1 MKRCLDEGVLQ
12 AYLDG
17 ELSRELAVE
26 TAEHLAACALCAA
39 SLAEAEGEG
48 TFLAAAFAPDES
60 VNVPTE
66 QLRARINAAVARLEP
81 LHETRQARTPGGWSL
96 SALLAPLSSLF
107 TLQPQR
113 AAAFAGLLAV
123 VVFAAVFFTIRNP
136 SPDKP
141 SGGRQVAGG
150 GTTNQ
155 STPPNPGTDQFAQAD
170 KSPTVRTDENERG
183 NGDGNLNPNAVEPG
197 SLVAV
202 NKAGN
207 NFGPVASNVNYER
220 TRQPKRKATSAPK
233 AVTVAPAEQ
242 PLPGEKDYEQAI
254 ASLSKAINAG
264 GDAVL
269 KPQMRAD
276 YERSVAV
283 LDKAIEETRRVAR
296 RNPKDRDAV
305 EYLMSSYQSKVE
317 LLTTV
322 ADQAQVAAL
331 GR

>member
-1 MKRCLDEGVLQ
+1 MKRCFDEGVLQ
-12 AYLDG
+12 AYADG
-17 ELSRELAVE
+17 ELSRESAVE
-26 TAEHLAACALCAA
+26 AAEHLAVCERCAA
-39 SLAEAEGEG
+39 SLADAEGEG
-48 TFLAAAFAPDES
+48 AFLAAAFAPDES
-60 VNVPTE
+60 VSVPTE

-81 LHETRQARTPGGWSL
+81 TADTQARTPGGWGL
-96 SALLAPLSSLF
+96 SALLAPLASLF

-123 VVFAAVFFTIRNP
+123 VVFAAVFFTVQKP

-141 SGGRQVAGG
+141 SGGQQLAGG
-150 GTTNQ
+150 GTT
-155 STPPNPGTDQFAQAD
+155 T
-170 KSPTVRTDENERG
+170 SPTPANNGSEQRAGVINGPSAVTPIIEKTDEVVKPVVETGGVAVVAAKNER
-183 NGDGNLNPNAVEPG
+183 A
-197 SLVAV
+197 
-202 NKAGN
+202 
-207 NFGPVASNVNYER
+207 
-220 TRQPKRKATSAPK
+220 RQPKRKMTNAPE
-233 AVTVAPAEQ
+233 AVTVEPAEQ

-254 ASLSKAINAG
+254 ASLTRAINAG

-269 KPQMRAD
+269 KPQVRAE

>member
-17 ELSRELAVE
+17 ELSRESAAE
-26 TAEHLAACALCAA
+26 TAEHLAACERCAA

-48 TFLAAAFAPDES
+48 AFLAAAFAPDES
-60 VNVPTE
+60 VTVPTE
-66 QLRARINAAVARLEP
+66 QLRARVSAAVARLEP
-81 LHETRQARTPGGWSL
+81 LNETRAGKPGGWGL
-96 SALLAPLSSLF
+96 SALLAPLTSLF

-123 VVFAAVFFTIRNP
+123 VVFAAVFFTIQ
-136 SPDKP
+136 KP
-141 SGGRQVAGG
+141 APEKSSGGRQVAGG
-150 GTTNQ
+150 GTTTTQ
-155 STPPNPGTDQFAQAD
+155 TPPPNNNSDQRAENVT
-170 KSPTVRTDENERG
+170 KSPAEANENQNDDR
-183 NGDGNLNPNAVEPG
+183 VE
-197 SLVAV
+197 VAV
-202 NKAGN
+202 NDHGINKVVVPAK
-207 NFGPVASNVNYER
+207 YER
-220 TRQPKRKATSAPK
+220 ERQQQRRKTANAAK
-233 AVTVAPAEQ
+233 AETVSPSEQ
-242 PLPGEKDYEQAI
+242 ALAGEKDYEQAI
-254 ASLSKAINAG
+254 ASLSRAISAG

-269 KPQMRAD
+269 KPQVRAE

-305 EYLMSSYQSKVE
+305 EYLMSAYQSKVE

>member
-12 AYLDG
+12 AYADG
-17 ELSRELAVE
+17 ELSRESAHE
-26 TAEHLAACALCAA
+26 AAEHLAACERCAA
-39 SLAEAEGEG
+39 SLAVAEGEG
-48 TFLAAAFAPDES
+48 AFLATAFAPDANVS
-60 VNVPTE
+60 VPTE

-81 LHETRQARTPGGWSL
+81 LNESRERTPGGWSL
-96 SALLAPLSSLF
+96 SALLAPLTSLF

-123 VVFAAVFFTIRNP
+123 VIFAAVFFTIQNP
-136 SPDKP
+136 SPDKS
-141 SGGRQVAGG
+141 SGGRQLAGG
-150 GTTNQ
+150 GTTTNQ
-155 STPPNPGTDQFAQAD
+155 TPPNNNSENVVENNPGRVNAPQVNAPIVERNGGAVVAA
-170 KSPTVRTDENERG
+170 KSDR
-183 NGDGNLNPNAVEPG
+183 A
-197 SLVAV
+197 
-202 NKAGN
+202 
-207 NFGPVASNVNYER
+207 
-220 TRQPKRKATSAPK
+220 RQPRRKTTDAPK
-233 AVTVAPAEQ
+233 AVTVAPSEQ

-269 KPQMRAD
+269 KPSARAD

-305 EYLMSSYQSKVE
+305 EYMMSAYQSKVE

-322 ADQAQVAAL
+322 ADQAQVAAI